1 MATRASANMTAYR
14 ISQQGKATGP
24 AKAGTSRTSL
34 DRADTTR
41 ARGFAKPSKV
51 GFKDE
56 VGKGGGARRAK
67 AFGIKQDRHESNPA
81 KHKPM
86 AQGDVGKTHA
96 SASWASA
103 GQRASK
109 GSRQRRDAKGRFA

>member
-1 MATRASANMTAYR
+1 MTYR
-14 ISQQGKATGP
+14 QPKGI
-24 AKAGTSRTSL
+24 AKAGVSRTSL
-34 DRADTTR
+34 NRADTTR
-41 ARGFAKPSKV
+41 AKAFGKPAKV

-56 VGKGGGARRAK
+56 FGSEGSRRAK

-86 AQGDVGKTHA
+86 AQGNVGKTKA
-96 SASWASA
+96 SAAASSA
-103 GQRASK
+103 GRASSK